1 MYVINLFYCSKQDI
15 PVSNY
20 RTHTLH
26 CARNV
31 TKCPDCDSMVTKDSM
46 AAHYEEAHTLREC
59 DQCHISVE
67 AFKLPEH
74 KVMIVILY
82 VADRENIFTTVRG
95 QD

>member
-1 MYVINLFYCSKQDI
+1 M
-15 PVSNY
+15 SNY

-74 KVMIVILY
+74 KVRRIILY
-82 VADRENIFTTVRG
+82 VADRENIFTTVRD